1 MARLVILDRD
11 GTINVEKHYL
21 SDPGQLELIDN
32 AAQGV
37 RLLRGMGLKVVVVTN
52 QSAVD
57 RGYLDL
63 EALDGIHR
71 RLSELLRM
79 QGAEIDAIY
88 FCPHRPEENCRCR
101 KPGVELLE
109 QAASD
114 FGADLR
120 EAFVVGDKSCDI
132 EMGRR
137 VGATTLLVRTG
148 YGHRT
153 LADQETSVDYVVED
167 LLGAARVIETI
178 LNGGASAVRRQ
189 AAPPFD
195 ICNRDYWGRQ
205 IQDQLRESASVK
217 HQIED
222 ACTGIVLTAA
232 QTIARSLAN
241 GGKVLLCGNGG
252 SAADCQHIAAEF
264 VGRMGNSERP
274 ALPALAL
281 TTDTSCLTA
290 IGNDYGFEDI
300 FQRQVEVV
308 GRSGDVL
315 VAIST
320 SGNSPN
326 LTRAVTTAR
335 ERDITTVGLLGRGGG
350 ALASLVHL
358 AIVVPSDNTQRIQ
371 EGHITLGHII
381 CDLVERMLSPGEEVG
396 P

>member
-21 SDPGQLELIDN
+21 SDPGQVELIDS
-32 AAQGV
+32 AAEGV
-37 RLLRGMGLKVVVVTN
+37 RLLREMGLKTVVVTN

-57 RGYLDL
+57 RGYFDL
-63 EALDGIHR
+63 QALDGIHR

-79 QGAEIDAIY
+79 QGTEIDAIY
-88 FCPHRPEENCRCR
+88 FCPHRPDENCRCR

-109 QAASD
+109 QAARD

-137 VGATTLLVRTG
+137 VGATTLLVETG
-148 YGHRT
+148 YGRRT
-153 LADQETSVDYVVED
+153 LAEHDINADYVVED
-167 LLGAARVIETI
+167 LLEAARVIENV
-178 LNGGASAVRRQ
+178 LNGAASAVRQQ

-195 ICNRDYWGRQ
+195 TCNRDYWGRQ
-205 IQDQLRESASVK
+205 IQDQLRESAWVK
-217 HQIED
+217 HQIEH
-222 ACTGIVLTAA
+222 ACTDIVLTVA
-232 QTIARSLAN
+232 QTVACSLAN

-252 SAADCQHIAAEF
+252 SAADCQHVAAEF
-264 VGRMGNSERP
+264 VGRMGNPDRP
-274 ALPALAL
+274 ALPAFAL

-300 FQRQVEVV
+300 FQRQVEVL

-326 LTRAVTTAR
+326 LIRAVTTAR
-335 ERDITTVGLLGRGGG
+335 ERGITTIGLLGGGGG

-371 EGHITLGHII
+371 EGHITVGHII
-381 CDLVERMLSPGEEVG
+381 CDLVERMLSPDKEVL